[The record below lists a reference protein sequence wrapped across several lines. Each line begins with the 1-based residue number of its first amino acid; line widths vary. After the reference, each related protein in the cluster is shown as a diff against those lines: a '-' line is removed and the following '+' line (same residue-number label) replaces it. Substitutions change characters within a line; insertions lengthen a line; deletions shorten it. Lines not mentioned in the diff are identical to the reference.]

1 MPKEFKFDSSTGKT
15 LYRNHRAESFQ
26 PYTKEMEEYDKFMS
40 KTIVEEDTLFSKSN
54 TTPVVEETP
63 TTEGDIDMQECC
75 KFYDNL
81 VPFSCRH
88 RGLDKW
94 DLLWQCSV
102 CGQWY
107 KIEFMYNNLTP
118 RIKNIQEVDFNIYFA
133 AIRHDKLDTI
143 QLRNLQGGVPI
154 FDHIRNTAADFEVTR
169 KYDWMCPNC
178 TFNPETI
185 LGDEGSTYR
194 CGDCGTTYK
203 LWTNQDTKAV
213 SYIKLNAPKVEAPVV
228 VSTPPVEDTPV
239 QEETI
244 VEEVVEVN
252 ESPDKIVEDTV
263 VEETTVNE
271 ATEEITPTI
280 VDGKVMAPAVEWSED
295 IIDEMMDTGE
305 LPEAF
310 TAPSAEDIPD
320 EDNNKP
326 VCPVCLIKN
335 KITLDDGTLAYQC
348 DACGTIYTRESVDV
362 DKESDTSTIP
372 EEGILIARGIPDW
385 MCDSC
390 LDDYTEV
397 NLVDYDNAPG
407 YKCNV
412 CGVIHYVERVGEEQ
426 DIVFKQFKQI
436 TPEEMTALYVTDPA
450 PVVSEEK
457 DIFADKV
464 VEALTAVG
472 VEEHPPIIDDAGE
485 DIDPKD
491 FVSIDD
497 EDTDDSLELGDVSVD
512 AIHSVSSE
520 EDVPDM
526 TLSNINIDIEHTQQ
540 DNALYDS
547 DEIMFDKDEMEHD
560 YHTQAIRE
568 DMSDRAGVDTYHVHV
583 NLPKGI
589 ENIVVSNEQ
598 LSKGPLGNMLSH
610 QKKVDDFTLDVP
622 KDKQIPSDLSASVD
636 ELDEMDDYKAF
647 QALQKVTTDWDS
659 LANQGSIS
667 TVVDKVEGFA
677 TVPNSAVSS
686 YLEEKRKLS
695 EVHTLDFVVMDNRKN
710 KGVRINKNES
720 YSFEVESFSACMDS
734 AGSGIPDYPDDKTIV
749 IKDELAGEL
758 GSWDSMIYELRLTT
772 GELYCVCIDL
782 AMLNKVTISYK

>member
-1 MPKEFKFDSSTGKT
+1 MPKEFKFDSNTGKT
-15 LYRNHRAESFQ
+15 LYRNHRSESFQ

-40 KTIVEEDTLFSKSN
+40 KMVAEEDTLFTKPN
-54 TTPVVEETP
+54 TTPIVEETP

-75 KFYDNL
+75 TFYDNL

-107 KIEFMYNNLTP
+107 KIEFVYNTLTP
-118 RIKNIQEVDFNIYFA
+118 RIKNIQEVDFSIYFA
-133 AIRHDKLDTI
+133 AIRHDKLDII

-228 VSTPPVEDTPV
+228 VSKPEVEDAPV
-239 QEETI
+239 QEETT
-244 VEEVVEVN
+244 VEEVVEVS
-252 ESPDKIVEDTV
+252 ESPDEIVEDTV

-280 VDGKVMAPAVEWSED
+280 VDGKVMAPSLDVNVSEEETTPEWSED

-310 TAPSAEDIPD
+310 TAPCAEDIPD
-320 EDNNKP
+320 DNYLKEDKTP
-326 VCPVCLIKN
+326 
-335 KITLDDGTLAYQC
+335 
-348 DACGTIYTRESVDV
+348 
-362 DKESDTSTIP
+362 DTSAIP

-385 MCDSC
+385 MCDDC
-390 LDDYTEV
+390 LENYTDV
-397 NLVDYDNAPG
+397 TLVDFDNAPAHQ
-407 YKCNV
+407 CLT
-412 CGVIHYVERVGEEQ
+412 CGAIYYIERVGEEQ
-426 DIVFKQFKQI
+426 DIVYKQFNQI
-436 TPEEMTALYVTDPA
+436 TPEEMTAMYVTTETA
-450 PVVSEEK
+450 SVSEEK

-464 VEALTAVG
+464 VEALTSVE

-485 DIDPKD
+485 DIDPVD

-497 EDTDDSLELGDVSVD
+497 EED
-512 AIHSVSSE
+512 SSE
-520 EDVPDM
+520 LEDLSSVPDM
-526 TLSNINIDIEHTQQ
+526 TLDEVVTYEE
-540 DNALYDS
+540 DDS
-547 DEIMFDKDEMEHD
+547 RH
-560 YHTQAIRE
+560 
-568 DMSDRAGVDTYHVHV
+568 SGVDTYHLHV

-589 ENIVVSNEQ
+589 QNIVVTYEQ
-598 LSKGPLGNMLSH
+598 ISKGPLGQMIREA
-610 QKKVDDFTLDVP
+610 KEKED
-622 KDKQIPSDLSASVD
+622 DLSLDIGEA
-636 ELDEMDDYKAF
+636 LDEMDDYNAF
-647 QALQKVTTDWDS
+647 NALQKVSNDWNS
-659 LANQGSIS
+659 LTGISANAS
-667 TVVDKVEGFA
+667 VAEDFVEGFA
-677 TVPNSAVSS
+677 TVPSNPDINRLDYISDHKVQ
-686 YLEEKRKLS
+686 S

-734 AGSGIPDYPDDKTIV
+734 AGSGIPDYPDDNIII